1 MRTKAEP
8 VSTRLNIGTAVP
20 GVSVANDGVIPA
32 RLEVAQGIG
41 LADSRVHEIEGHA
54 ALGQALA
61 AASVAHGLVFWIGG
75 ARDVLGLRAR
85 GLAPY
90 LDIRRLVTVQTADR
104 REALW
109 AGEEALRC
117 SGTGLVVIQVGLGP
131 DLFES
136 RRLQVAAQTGGSL
149 GLVMIGRRAQ
159 ASAAASRWH
168 CEPAGQGSASGTAA
182 TWRWRMTKNRRGE
195 LREWSVRCERPPDA
209 CLPPDLLPK
218 PLSSSQTST
227 AHDPDPVFASYTAA
241 PRRVVSPAPA

>member
-1 MRTKAEP
+1 M
-8 VSTRLNIGTAVP
+8 STRLNIGTAVP

-32 RLEVAQGIG
+32 RLKVSQGIC
-41 LADSRVHEIEGHA
+41 LADSRVHEVEGHA

-85 GLAPY
+85 GFAPY
-90 LDIRRLVTVQTADR
+90 LDVARLVTVQTADR

-117 SGTGLVVIQVGLGP
+117 SGAGLVVIQVGLGP
-131 DLFES
+131 NLFES

-149 GLVMIGRRAQ
+149 GLVMVGQRAQ

-168 CEPAGQGSASGTAA
+168 CEPGGQGVSATDSPS
-182 TWRWRMTKNRRGE
+182 WRWQMTKNRRGE
-195 LREWSVRCERPPDA
+195 LREWSVRCERPPGA

-218 PLSSSQTST
+218 PSSTSPIST
-227 AHDPDPVFASYTAA
+227 IHDPVPVFATYTAA
-241 PRRVVSPAPA
+241 PRRVVSAAPA